1 MFQGGAGAAVRE
13 DHDANPLPRQDVHFA
28 LENDGWNC
36 TFECEVHV
44 SASGTLLDAEDWI
57 VLGVVEGLNPWRDE
71 DHARTQE
78 APR

>member
-13 DHDANPLPRQDVHFA
+13 DQDANLLPRRDVHFA

-44 SASGTLLDAEDWI
+44 SASGTPLDAEDP
-57 VLGVVEGLNPWRDE
+57 VEI
-71 DHARTQE
+71 AT
-78 APR
+78 APRDSP

>member
-57 VLGVVEGLNPWRDE
+57 APGVVEGLNPWKDE

-78 APR
+78 VPR